1 MIYWLEWYYNR
12 SDNEID
18 ILYIYYINGY
28 VDWMIYEDYWR
39 RYWRIWMI
47 MNDVYNDIDEWI
59 TVFHWMLSGYTGVL
73 DNG

>member
-12 SDNEID
+12 SDSEID
-18 ILYIYYINGY
+18 ILYIYYVNGY

-47 MNDVYNDIDEWI
+47 MNDVYNDIEEW
-59 TVFHWMLSGYTGVL
+59 M
-73 DNG
+73 NE

>member
-18 ILYIYYINGY
+18 ILYIYYVNGY
-28 VDWMIYEDYWR
+28 MDWMIYEDCWR

-47 MNDVYNDIDEWI
+47 MNDVYNDIEEW
-59 TVFHWMLSGYTGVL
+59 M
-73 DNG
+73 NE

>member
-12 SDNEID
+12 SDSEID
-18 ILYIYYINGY
+18 ILYLYYVNGY

-47 MNDVYNDIDEWI
+47 MNDVYNDIEEW
-59 TVFHWMLSGYTGVL
+59 M
-73 DNG
+73 NE

>member
-12 SDNEID
+12 SDSD
-18 ILYIYYINGY
+18 VDWLYFHDINGY

-47 MNDVYNDIDEWI
+47 MNDVYNDIEEW
-59 TVFHWMLSGYTGVL
+59 M
-73 DNG
+73 NE

>member
-12 SDNEID
+12 SDSDVDWLYLHDINE
-18 ILYIYYINGY
+18 Y

-47 MNDVYNDIDEWI
+47 MNDVYNDIEEW
-59 TVFHWMLSGYTGVL
+59 M
-73 DNG
+73 NE

>member
-12 SDNEID
+12 SDSD
-18 ILYIYYINGY
+18 VDWLYLHDINGY

-47 MNDVYNDIDEWI
+47 MNDVYNDIEEW
-59 TVFHWMLSGYTGVL
+59 M
-73 DNG
+73 NE